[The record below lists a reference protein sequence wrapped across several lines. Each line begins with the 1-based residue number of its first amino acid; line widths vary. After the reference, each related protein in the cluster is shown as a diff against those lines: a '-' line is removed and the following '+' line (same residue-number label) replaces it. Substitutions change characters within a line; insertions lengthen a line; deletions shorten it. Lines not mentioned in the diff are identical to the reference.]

1 MSSKI
6 IKKKKGGI
14 SKIKKGGDSILIKYG
29 KFVEFKDINPD
40 DACAICQEPLKSS
53 EEIINKGIIY
63 QLSCGHQ
70 FHNNCLNRWCDT
82 NITRVDS
89 NKEIERP
96 TIFKCPVCNQTTL
109 NEDQDCTSTDA
120 FINDYLYNKEEHV
133 SEKYTGIKSEKKG
146 IIGRLFKGGKTK
158 ENRKTK
164 KKSKAKQNPK
174 KSKSKKSN
182 KTIKKSKSKKEKPQN
197 ISMFE
202 LHTKLMQHLS
212 ELKKR
217 ESFEPEI
224 TKPEINTVKV
234 LDKKTQQPVLV
245 LIHAEWCGHCKAL
258 MPQWN
263 DMKRQ
268 LLKDNSYTSE
278 NIKEI
283 ESEELYKLDDIN
295 RDYIEDGNN
304 IYADGYPT
312 MGKIQNGSFVRY
324 QGGRSTPEL
333 IQWAKSK

>member
-6 IKKKKGGI
+6 IKKKEGGI
-14 SKIKKGGDSILIKYG
+14 NKIKKVGNNG
-29 KFVEFKDINPD
+29 KMK
-40 DACAICQEPLKSS
+40 
-53 EEIINKGIIY
+53 
-63 QLSCGHQ
+63 
-70 FHNNCLNRWCDT
+70 
-82 NITRVDS
+82 
-89 NKEIERP
+89 
-96 TIFKCPVCNQTTL
+96 
-109 NEDQDCTSTDA
+109 
-120 FINDYLYNKEEHV
+120 
-133 SEKYTGIKSEKKG
+133 
-146 IIGRLFKGGKTK
+146 
-158 ENRKTK
+158 KTK
-164 KKSKAKQNPK
+164 KISKTKQNPK
-174 KSKSKKSN
+174 KNKSKKLN
-182 KTIKKSKSKKEKPQN
+182 KTIKKSKSKKDKPQN
-197 ISMFE
+197 ISMFD

-224 TKPEINTVKV
+224 TKPEVNTVKV
-234 LDKKTQQPVLV
+234 LDKKTQKPVLV

-324 QGGRSTPEL
+324 QGGRSTSEL
-333 IQWAKSK
+333 MQWAKSN

>member
-1 MSSKI
+1 MPSKI
-6 IKKKKGGI
+6 IKKKEERT
-14 SKIKKGGDSILIKYG
+14 KKRG
-29 KFVEFKDINPD
+29 K
-40 DACAICQEPLKSS
+40 
-53 EEIINKGIIY
+53 
-63 QLSCGHQ
+63 
-70 FHNNCLNRWCDT
+70 T
-82 NITRVDS
+82 
-89 NKEIERP
+89 
-96 TIFKCPVCNQTTL
+96 
-109 NEDQDCTSTDA
+109 
-120 FINDYLYNKEEHV
+120 
-133 SEKYTGIKSEKKG
+133 EKK
-146 IIGRLFKGGKTK
+146 
-158 ENRKTK
+158 RKTK
-164 KKSKAKQNPK
+164 TNPK
-174 KSKSKKSN
+174 KTN

-197 ISMFE
+197 ISMFD

-224 TKPEINTVKV
+224 TKPEVNTVKV
-234 LDKKTQQPVLV
+234 LDKKTQKPVLL

-324 QGGRSTPEL
+324 QGGRSTSEL
-333 IQWAKSK
+333 MQWAKSK

>member
-1 MSSKI
+1 M
-6 IKKKKGGI
+6 KKKERKT
-14 SKIKKGGDSILIKYG
+14 
-29 KFVEFKDINPD
+29 
-40 DACAICQEPLKSS
+40 LK
-53 EEIINKGIIY
+53 
-63 QLSCGHQ
+63 
-70 FHNNCLNRWCDT
+70 NR
-82 NITRVDS
+82 
-89 NKEIERP
+89 E
-96 TIFKCPVCNQTTL
+96 
-109 NEDQDCTSTDA
+109 
-120 FINDYLYNKEEHV
+120 
-133 SEKYTGIKSEKKG
+133 
-146 IIGRLFKGGKTK
+146 
-158 ENRKTK
+158 RKTK
-164 KKSKAKQNPK
+164 NKMKVKKTVKQKPK
-174 KSKSKKSN
+174 KLNKNKNVKK
-182 KTIKKSKSKKEKPQN
+182 IKVKPQN
-197 ISMFE
+197 ISMFD

-234 LDKKTQQPVLV
+234 LDKKTQKPVLV

-268 LLKDNSYTSE
+268 LLKDNSYTLE